1 MLPDDP
7 ERIGAYWPASRL
19 GEGAQGVVY
28 EAYDRAGNRVAVKV
42 LRRSADEAVR
52 RLFRREAQA
61 AQRVAGFCTARVLE
75 VSSGSDEPYLV
86 GEYVPG
92 PSLGARV
99 RDGGRL
105 AADEVVRLA
114 IGIATGLAA
123 IHRAGV
129 VHRDLKPGNV
139 LLGPDG
145 PRIIDFGIAR
155 SLDMSQTASGVI
167 MGTLGYMAPEVLS
180 GKRAGP
186 AADVF
191 AWGATVLY
199 AASGEEPFRGE
210 TLVETAYRTVRHR
223 PDLSTVPPSLRA
235 LVDRAL
241 SQDPDLRPTA
251 TEILLFLLGDPADEP
266 APASGPRTGAGPA
279 ESPPE
284 SPAVDPRIALMRV
297 GARRAGPAAPVPGDR
312 VPTLGERAEAAWA
325 VLPERVRPL
334 AHELLLRLVVPGPS
348 PDGSEDTVR
357 SASPAELLA
366 GRPDTERHAM
376 TAAVAALTSG
386 GALLVLPDGGI
397 RPAPALIPAW
407 PRLRGWIATDRAGT
421 AVRLWLTTTALVW
434 EGNGRRSEDLPHGSA
449 WERCAA
455 WLPTAPLHLR
465 PNPLESA
472 CANAAS
478 ALARRTVRRRRRF
491 RAGLSVVTVLALLAG
506 GAAWLQSR
514 EIDRRRAEAAARTTA
529 QSAETLRGTEPV
541 AAMLLGLASWRVA
554 EVPESRAALIAAAS
568 QREIQATTTPEFA
581 YGENSERMLSGTGRE
596 AFLMSPAGLRS
607 VALTGADRGRARTLL
622 PPGAKTGLLGSSH
635 LSEDGSLVVVTA
647 PDGGTLQ
654 VVSTRDGKALA
665 APLPL
670 NGRQVSGVTNKGE
683 LVLGSP
689 TGGTELVSPGG
700 STITGVPADASVA
713 PDGRHIVSCSTAG
726 VTVRPVDGGPDVLV
740 PRPPGSQE
748 PTCYRKFLFS
758 PDGGRLGAISLS
770 NDGKSCDVVVYD
782 LAARRV
788 VGEAAGL
795 GPEPR
800 FSSRGNYLVSTNTTN
815 GTEVWSAGGG
825 SLPVARVPAAGLNNL
840 TSARIPVWDLALDEE
855 TESLLQWTGDTV
867 HRLDVSG
874 ALAPGPPVR
883 TYVKTRAV
891 SGGGRAALVTER
903 FSPDLSGRSDRFQGR
918 VVDIRTGQ
926 DLVPAFRQNLWVA
939 QDLPSTALGDI
950 SDDGRLIAFTQGGA
964 DDRYGITLREVG
976 TGRDVLHWAS
986 AEGSGPAWVDLA
998 PDGAHIAALQRE
1010 AGVPTGEGDTLKIYD
1025 VRARKEVRSVSGTQ
1039 AGGAFSPDGRYF
1051 LTTDGTLLDLRT
1063 GTERKETAF
1072 SGGVRQVAYSP
1083 DGRLVAAFRETGLVE
1098 LWNGQVTQRITTM
1111 SSSVSRGGGRGGQ
1124 NLGDFTF
1131 SPDGRLL
1138 AAVVDGDSVQ
1148 LWDTDRHYALGDPLL
1163 LPGRGVEA
1171 LAFDGDTL
1179 WAAAGTRARSV
1190 DLTPARLAE
1199 HVCRRAGRDLTPL
1212 EWSTYLPGIPRR
1224 PLC

>member
-1 MLPDDP
+1 MGSPLLPEDP

-42 LRRSADEAVR
+42 LRRSADESVR
-52 RLFRREAQA
+52 RLFHREAEA

-75 VSSGSDEPYLV
+75 VSSGIDEPYLV

-92 PSLGARV
+92 PSLGVRV

-210 TLVETAYRTVRHR
+210 NVVETAYRTVRHR

-235 LVDRAL
+235 MVSRAL
-241 SQDPDLRPTA
+241 SQDPDHRPAA
-251 TEILLFLLGDPADEP
+251 TEILLSLLGDPADAP
-266 APASGPRTGAGPA
+266 APGSRPGAGTA
-279 ESPPE
+279 ESP
-284 SPAVDPRIALMRV
+284 AADPRIALMQV
-297 GARRAGPAAPVPGDR
+297 GARRAGPAAPDAGDR
-312 VPTLGERAEAAWA
+312 VPTLGERAEEAWA
-325 VLPERVRPL
+325 ALPERARPL
-334 AHELLLRLVVPGPS
+334 AHELMLRLVVPGPS
-348 PDGSEDTVR
+348 TDGSEDTVR
-357 SASPAELLA
+357 SASRAELLA
-366 GRPDTERHAM
+366 GRPDTEQHAM
-376 TAAVAALTSG
+376 AGAVASLTEG
-386 GALLVLPDGGI
+386 GVLLVLPDGGV

-407 PRLRGWIATDRAGT
+407 PRLRGWIETDRAGT
-421 AVRLWLTTTALVW
+421 AVRLWLTTTALAW
-434 EGNGRRSEDLPHGSA
+434 ERNGRRSEDLPHGSEWA
-449 WERCAA
+449 RCAA

-472 CANAAS
+472 CAGAAS
-478 ALARRTVRRRRRF
+478 AAARRAVRRRRRV

-514 EIDRRRAEAAARTTA
+514 EIDRRQAEATARTTA
-529 QSAETLRGTEPV
+529 QSAETLRGTDPV

-568 QREIQATTTPEFA
+568 QREIQATPTPAFT
-581 YGENSERMLSGTGRE
+581 YGESTERMLSGTGRH
-596 AFLMSPAGLRS
+596 AFLLSHAGLSAVR
-607 VALTGADRGRARTLL
+607 LTGADRARARTLL
-622 PPGAKTGLLGSSH
+622 PPGTKVGLLVSSH
-635 LSEDGSLVVVTA
+635 LSEDGSVVVVPAQDERTV
-647 PDGGTLQ
+647 Q
-654 VVSTRDGKALA
+654 VVSAGDGNPLA
-665 APLPL
+665 PPLTL
-670 NGRQVSGVTNKGE
+670 NGRHVAGVTNKGE
-683 LVLGSP
+683 LVLGLP
-689 TGGTELVSPGG
+689 AGGTELVAPTGG
-700 STITGVPADASVA
+700 TITSVPEGASVA

-726 VTVRPVDGGPDVLV
+726 VTVRPVAGGPGVLI
-740 PRPPGSQE
+740 PRPSGSQE

-758 PDGGRLGAISLS
+758 PDGGRVGAISATGS
-770 NDGKSCDVVVYD
+770 GNSCDVVVYD
-782 LAARRV
+782 LAAGRV

-795 GPEPR
+795 GSEPR

-815 GTEVWSAGGG
+815 GIEVWSADGG
-825 SLPVARVPAAGLNNL
+825 SLPVVRVPAAGLNNL
-840 TSARIPVWDLALDEE
+840 SSARIPVWDLALDEE

-867 HRLDVSG
+867 HHLDVSG
-874 ALAPGPPVR
+874 ALTGGTPVR
-883 TYVKTRAV
+883 TYVAARAV
-891 SGGGRAALVTER
+891 SGQGRTALVTER

-918 VVDIRTGQ
+918 VIDTRTGK
-926 DLVPAFRQNLWVA
+926 DAVPAFRQNLWVA

-950 SDDGRLIAFTQGGA
+950 SDDGRLIAFTQGGP

-986 AEGSGPAWVDLA
+986 AEGTGPAWLDLA
-998 PDGAHIAALQRE
+998 PDGAHIAALQKE
-1010 AGVPTGEGDTLKIYD
+1010 GGVPTGAGDTLKILD
-1025 VRARKEVRSVSGTQ
+1025 VRTRKEVHSVSGTQ
-1039 AGGAFSPDGRYF
+1039 ANGAFSPDGRRF
-1051 LTTDGTLLDLRT
+1051 LSTDGTLLDLKT
-1063 GTERKETAF
+1063 GTERKQATF
-1072 SGGVRQVAYSP
+1072 SGGVRSVAFSP

-1124 NLGDFTF
+1124 DLDEFTF
-1131 SPDGRLL
+1131 SQDGRLL
-1138 AAVVDGDSVQ
+1138 AAVVNGDSIQ

-1171 LAFDGDTL
+1171 LAFDGDDL
-1179 WAAAGTRARSV
+1179 WAVAGTRARSV
-1190 DLTPARLAE
+1190 DLSPARLAE
-1199 HVCRRAGRDLTPL
+1199 RVCRRAGRDLTDG
-1212 EWSTYLPGIPRR
+1212 EWSTYLPGVPRR
-1224 PLC
+1224 RLC